1 MNTYSLLLHLHSYVR
16 WFLLI
21 VLIIALVRAIMG
33 LASKQSYKLLD
44 AKLALYTMIFAH
56 IQLLLGFALYVVS
69 PSVQWSD
76 MSVTMKDADLRF
88 WTIEHLSIMLLAIL
102 LITLGRAFS
111 RRAQAPDGKFKKIL
125 IYFGI
130 ALLAIIYGILWSRV
144 F

>member
-130 ALLAIIYGILWSRV
+130 ALLAIIYGIPWSRV